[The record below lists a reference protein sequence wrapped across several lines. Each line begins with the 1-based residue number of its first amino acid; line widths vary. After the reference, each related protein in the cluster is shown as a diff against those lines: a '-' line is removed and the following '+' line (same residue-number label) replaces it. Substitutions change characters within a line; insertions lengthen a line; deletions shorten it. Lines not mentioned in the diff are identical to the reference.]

1 MRTVFI
7 GATSLSVA
15 TAEALIRNGHEVV
28 IIERDKARIE
38 SLSEYMDC
46 GFVNGDGT
54 KPAILREVDPERSDA
69 LLCLTNSDQDN
80 ILASLVGRSIGFK
93 RVITKVEDA
102 EYQHICTELGLS
114 DTVVPDESVAR
125 MLLDMLAG
133 HESVEL
139 TAFVKGGARFFPFI
153 VREAEAGA
161 VEDLDLPRQTRLVC
175 VYRDNSFF
183 LPEETSRLKE
193 RDEVLLIT
201 HEERLD
207 ELRERW
213 GRPPQA

>member
-1 MRTVFI
+1 MRIVFI
-7 GATSLSVA
+7 GAGVLSVA
-15 TAEALIRNGHEVV
+15 TAEALIRDGHEVI
-28 IIERDKARIE
+28 IIEQDKARIE
-38 SLSEYMDC
+38 SLSEYLDC
-46 GFVNGDGT
+46 GFVNGDAT

-93 RVITKVEDA
+93 RVITKIEDA
-102 EYQHICTELGLS
+102 EYQHLCSELGLS

-133 HESVEL
+133 NESVEL

-153 VREAEAGA
+153 VREADAGT
-161 VEDLDLPRQTRLVC
+161 VEGLNLPKRTRLVC
-175 VYRDNSFF
+175 VYRDNKF
-183 LPEETSRLKE
+183 LLPDEIQRLKE

-213 GRPPQA
+213 GRPPRP